1 MGYFTKAGEVKKCL
15 KVCVYGSPGAG
26 KTHFALTFPK
36 PAVIDLE
43 HGSDLLTDRFDFEVL
58 HTKSCSE
65 VMGAVEAI
73 SQNPE
78 SFETLIIDPISV
90 IWEGLQDAYV
100 EDLEQKIQAGRSR
113 RTDSELQ
120 FADWKRV
127 KRPHRRLTTLLL
139 NLPMNVVLCGRLAS
153 EYEMKNGEL
162 LKVGVKMEA
171 EKTVPYVLDLLIRLE
186 IQNGKRVGVVE
197 KDRSGMFDGQTIEAP
212 SFATFK
218 PILDRMNGTEPVV
231 YEDDD
236 EVTRKDASLF
246 KNPRMEEM
254 KRTILQAQEALSRD
268 FGEEGETAF
277 QSVLEAYGVEEVSG
291 LADEQIAVV
300 ITDLR
305 QGYKELQER
314 ERRSAA

>member
-1 MGYFTKAGEVKKCL
+1 MGYFTKAGEVKKHL

-43 HGSDLLTDRFDFEVL
+43 HGSDLLADRFDFEVL

-90 IWEGLQDAYV
+90 IWEGLQDAFV

-113 RTDSELQ
+113 RTDAELQ
-120 FADWKRV
+120 FQDWKSI
-127 KRPHRRLTTLLL
+127 KRPYRRLMTCLL
-139 NLPMNVVLCGRLAS
+139 NIPVNVVLCGRLAS

-162 LKVGVKMEA
+162 IKTGMKMEA
-171 EKTVPYVLDLLIRLE
+171 EKSTPYAPDLLVRLE
-186 IQNGKRVGVVE
+186 VQRGKRVGIVE
-197 KDRSGMFDGQTIEAP
+197 KDRSGMFDGQTIESP
-212 SFATFK
+212 SFETFK
-218 PILDRMNGTEPVV
+218 PILDRMNGTELVV
-231 YEDDD
+231 FEDDD
-236 EVTRKDASLF
+236 EVTRKDAGLF
-246 KNPRMEEM
+246 KNPQVEAM
-254 KRTILQAQEALSRD
+254 KQTVIQAQEALSRD
-268 FGEEGETAF
+268 FGEEGQTAF

-291 LADEQIAVV
+291 LADEQIVVV

-305 QGYKELQER
+305 QGYKELQNQMK
-314 ERRSAA
+314 RSAA